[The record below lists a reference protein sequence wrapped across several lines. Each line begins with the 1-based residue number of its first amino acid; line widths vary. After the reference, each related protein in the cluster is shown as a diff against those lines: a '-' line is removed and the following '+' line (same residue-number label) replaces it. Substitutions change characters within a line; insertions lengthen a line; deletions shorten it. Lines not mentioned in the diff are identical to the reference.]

1 VGGSEKDEDG
11 SDPPKAVIKVTD
23 DEPVTRRDMG
33 RVAEGGYPPDVV
45 EGDGSSGLVRGHD
58 YEDQLRGRPRL
69 TERHDPHH
77 EPPPSSIAAHVDRKT
92 KHWASAI
99 TNVHKIIIGIAGI
112 CTMIGFGIRWSVH
125 EIKDALRQNADALAE
140 RIDPAV
146 MRPSKEEEDRR
157 KKTGEPMPPTLTE
170 QLSEIKKIQKT
181 QLVDEGRI
189 SKLEDHDAANVNGEV
204 GQRLDKVD
212 SQLHVV
218 FGNKKPL
225 PVSPVGPT
233 ARQQGQQ

>member
-1 VGGSEKDEDG
+1 MGGSVPRTDD
-11 SDPPKAVIKVTD
+11 SDPPTSIENPPSP
-23 DEPVTRRDMG
+23 DEPITRRD
-33 RVAEGGYPPDVV
+33 
-45 EGDGSSGLVRGHD
+45 LHKI
-58 YEDQLRGRPRL
+58 L
-69 TERHDPHH
+69 TERHDKHRDGS
-77 EPPPSSIAAHVDRKT
+77 ESESPPSLGAHIDKKT

-99 TNVHKIIIGIAGI
+99 TNVQKIIGGVIAISTALFFSG
-112 CTMIGFGIRWSVH
+112 RWAVT

-157 KKTGEPMPPTLTE
+157 KKTGEAMPLTLTE

-181 QLVDEGRI
+181 QIADEGRI

-204 GQRLDKVD
+204 GKRLDKVD
-212 SQLHVV
+212 EQLHVV
-218 FGNKKPL
+218 FGKKNNNPM

-233 ARQQGQQ
+233 ARQQGLQ